1 MSTSLSPKPMT
12 MSLDMAKETLQV
24 KLIQRYLDGKFVLD
38 FLNEPNVITRVLIRG
53 RQGCQSQRNR
63 YDNRSTGSSNVAMS
77 QRMQATSRNW
87 EGQEN

>member
-38 FLNEPNVITRVLIRG
+38 FLNEPNVIIRG

-63 YDNRSTGSSNVAMS
+63 YDNRSTGSSDVAMS